1 MAFTTCRSRDAARPA
16 LCFSLLPGT
25 RGQGVG
31 CRHVQVVR
39 LKVEEVKVEAS
50 DYPGPLYSSSIRLS
64 QQDSLL
70 YT

>member
-25 RGQGVG
+25 RGWGAG
-31 CRHVQVVR
+31 MYR

-50 DYPGPLYSSSIRLS
+50 WWSSASSNQLA
-64 QQDSLL
+64 
-70 YT
+70 TF